1 LGAVEVWLL
10 GTSGKDVAKEMGI
23 EFAFPTRAL
32 HVETM
37 PIELV
42 GADIGR
48 HLLAVEP
55 AEAQ

>member
-1 LGAVEVWLL
+1 
-10 GTSGKDVAKEMGI
+10 MGV
-23 EFAFPTRAL
+23 EFAFPTRTL

-42 GADIGR
+42 GADVGR
-48 HLLAVEP
+48 HPFAVEP